1 MSPLVGLHVREMILM
16 FFGSIASC
24 QELVFSNS
32 VHLNVA
38 HVLDALES
46 AVVFILND
54 TLALPICSD
63 DLI

>member
-16 FFGSIASC
+16 FFGSIAFC

-38 HVLDALES
+38 HILDALES